1 MQPVKRKFKNIRNEH
16 LKSICKD
23 TDFILSLKQPKDLYR
38 ELTPSSFISNF
49 KTLKNKKPINAVM
62 KEAKYVKII

>member
-1 MQPVKRKFKNIRNEH
+1 MQPVKRKNIRNEH
-16 LKSICKD
+16 LKSTCKD

-49 KTLKNKKPINAVM
+49 KTLKNKNPINAVM